1 MHYYAVM
8 KYKSYKSYK
17 YKLISSTKIQ
27 AHVYFITMD
36 GS

>member
-1 MHYYAVM
+1 MMHYYAVM
-8 KYKSYKSYK
+8 KYKGYK